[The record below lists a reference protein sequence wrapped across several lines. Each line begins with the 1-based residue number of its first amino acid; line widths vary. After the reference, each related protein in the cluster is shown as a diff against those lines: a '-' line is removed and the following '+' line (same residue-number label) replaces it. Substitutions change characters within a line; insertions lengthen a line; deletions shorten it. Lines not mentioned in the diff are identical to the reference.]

1 MSDTLLNGL
10 YWLEESA
17 IGEWVATS
25 IWGYPIFLTLHTIG
39 MGTIVGLSLMQAFSV
54 LLPQTYTHGIRL
66 YAFWKIAILGLI
78 LNVISG
84 SVLFIGSASSTWFNW
99 PFRIK
104 LMLIL
109 TGVILSASL
118 TRDTMKGPVTSRQR
132 IKATAV
138 VVVWLSA
145 LVAGRLI
152 AYID

>member
-1 MSDTLLNGL
+1 MNDTLLNGL

-17 IGEWVATS
+17 IGDWVATS

-39 MGTIVGLSLMQAFSV
+39 MGTIVGLSLMQAISV
-54 LLPQTYTHGIRL
+54 LLPRVYPLQMPIYR
-66 YAFWKIAILGLI
+66 FWKVALLGLI

-109 TGVILSASL
+109 TGVLLSTSL
-118 TRDTMKGPVTSRQR
+118 TRDTMQTDVTGKQR
-132 IKATAV
+132 IKAAAV